1 MDGDGRDMKLNKLLS
16 AAATCSLLAAL
27 SACASDGAPPADD
40 SGPNLRALAPAESLA
55 AIDAAQRHVLV
66 VRHARRDPACHG
78 LACPLTDEGETEV
91 VRLAEML
98 ADIEFDA
105 VLASAACRT
114 ALTAQG
120 ASGVTPVVYRAG
132 DDYAEGCEAA
142 GLSPGD
148 FTRSEAI
155 TQVAA
160 SDATWTLIGDH
171 SNRVCGWM
179 EGLGA
184 GAPAPCT
191 ESNVPETDYG
201 DIFWGFQS
209 PDGDWSH
216 VVLVNAF
223 AGDDPAEE

>member
-1 MDGDGRDMKLNKLLS
+1 MKRTTFLS
-16 AAATCSLLAAL
+16 AAATCSLLAGLA
-27 SACASDGAPPADD
+27 ACASDGDGAPPNDAVD
-40 SGPNLRALAPAESLA
+40 PALRALAPAERLE

-66 VRHARRDPACHG
+66 VRHARRDPACHD
-78 LACPLTDEGETEV
+78 LSCPLTDEGEAEV
-91 VRLAEML
+91 ERLAELL
-98 ADIEFDA
+98 AGVEFDA

-120 ASGVTPVVYRAG
+120 ASGMAPEVYRAG
-132 DDYAEGCEAA
+132 DDYAEGCEVA
-142 GLSPGD
+142 GLSPGE

-155 TQVAA
+155 AQVAT

-184 GAPAPCT
+184 GSPAPCSN
-191 ESNVPETDYG
+191 SNVPETDYG

-209 PDGDWSH
+209 PDGEWSH
-216 VVLVNAF
+216 VVLIDAF